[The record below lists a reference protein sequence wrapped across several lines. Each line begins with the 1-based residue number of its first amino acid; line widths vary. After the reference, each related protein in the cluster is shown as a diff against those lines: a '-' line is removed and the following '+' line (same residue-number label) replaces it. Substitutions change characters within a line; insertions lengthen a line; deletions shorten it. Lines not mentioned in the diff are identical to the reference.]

1 VVTVKHAKGIAVL
14 IVGILV
20 FGVFVPASSAERDSL
35 HVIISAEDKIYET
48 DDTILIEIQVYNK
61 GELTDASSVEVTL
74 DTYWQYEDIE
84 VTMSSVSTGVYQGS
98 YEITNEDDH
107 AWFSAVVTKGTD
119 TEYAELTI
127 NVYQDELELDIHFD
141 HQNIAY
147 AHPGDTLTATL
158 TTAYRDELV
167 DVSEF
172 SYLRLVEADDA
183 ILPLEETKVS
193 TGTYRVTVEIP
204 GTTDGGYH
212 EIEAEAKYANAQ
224 AQANAYIA
232 VNVLYVW
239 YNLNSVAGNT
249 ATFTLGVAD
258 ESGSAISDAEI
269 HIISPQERTDTT
281 DQSGTAIFSI
291 TNIHDST
298 YVYGEVAAQ
307 GMNQSFGGLIYTSE
321 SEEPDPE
328 QRKFDVIYEGDEYW
342 YEPGTKVNRNYK
354 AYNCSIPIQSN
365 EIYYYITMNKMD
377 LALQGSMLWPADG
390 GHING
395 ASQVIDAGYTT
406 CDSFGAFSIEF
417 TAPSDQGFVEIV
429 FECPIPRHEG
439 NCNER
444 LGFSYD
450 LDDEL
455 VYEEDSDSIFIP
467 KGKLGDS
474 NDISVK
480 SDPLVIGG
488 KTKFTIKPEGGLDLG
503 DELFA
508 KWMAGA
514 PEFGMY
520 MDVSESD
527 WISWVEGGN
536 NIFLKK
542 NGNGEYEGYTVIP
555 EFISDDQE
563 FTIVAGKVDSDS
575 GYADVNSV
583 TLKEGERAGEEPL
596 DVVILLL
603 LLTVFIFAF
612 LVIGIGALITRKEEA
627 QKAGEAPSS
636 ELPGDADETS
646 ESPPLLKDYISPDS
660 QEHTE
665 SPPPPDDYVPPAS
678 QDINENSPKT

>member
-1 VVTVKHAKGIAVL
+1 VFTVKPTRSIAVL
-14 IVGILV
+14 IVVIMV
-20 FGVFVPASSAERDSL
+20 FGVFMPVSSAERDSL

-48 DDTILIEIQVYNK
+48 DDTIQFEIQVYNK

-74 DTYWQYEDIE
+74 DTYWQHEDTELI
-84 VTMSSVSTGVYQGS
+84 VTSQTTGIYQGS
-98 YEITNEDDH
+98 YEITDEDAH
-107 AWFSAVVTKGTD
+107 AWFSVAVEKGTD
-119 TEYAELTI
+119 TEYAELAI

-147 AHPGDTLTATL
+147 AHPGDTLTATI
-158 TTAYRDELV
+158 TAAYRDELV

-172 SYLRLVEADDA
+172 TYLRLVDSDDA

-193 TGTYRVTVEIP
+193 TGTYHVTVEIP
-204 GTTDGGYH
+204 ETTDGGYH
-212 EIEAEAKYANAQ
+212 EIEAQAQYANAR
-224 AQANAYIA
+224 ANANAYIA

-258 ESGSAISDAEI
+258 ETGSAISDAEI

-281 DQSGTAIFSI
+281 DESGTTIFSI

-321 SEEPDPE
+321 SEEPDPVHTG
-328 QRKFDVIYEGDEYW
+328 FDVIYEGDEYW

-354 AYNCSIPIQSN
+354 AYNSSVPVHN
-365 EIYYYITMNKMD
+365 KEIYYYITMNKMD

-390 GHING
+390 SHIDG
-395 ASQVIDAGYTT
+395 ASKVIDTGFTT

-417 TAPSDQGFVEIV
+417 TAPSEQGFVEIV
-429 FECPIPRHEG
+429 FECPISRYEG
-439 NCNER
+439 NYNEH
-444 LGFSYD
+444 FNPTFD

-455 VYEEDSDSIFIP
+455 VYEEDSDSVFIP
-467 KGKLGDS
+467 KGSIGDS

-480 SDPLVIGG
+480 SDPLVVGG
-488 KTKFTIKPEGGLDLG
+488 RTKFTIKPEGGLGLG
-503 DELFA
+503 DQLFA
-508 KWMAGA
+508 KWMAGTS
-514 PEFGMY
+514 ESGMY

-536 NIFLKK
+536 SIFLKK
-542 NGNGEYEGYTVIP
+542 NGDGEYEGYTVIP

-583 TLKEGERAGEEPL
+583 NLKEGERAGEEPL
-596 DVVILLL
+596 DIVIMLLL
-603 LLTVFIFAF
+603 LAVFIFAF
-612 LVIGIGALITRKEEA
+612 LIIGIGALITRKEDA
-627 QKAGEAPSS
+627 KKAGEAPSS
-636 ELPGDADETS
+636 EHSVDKGETS
-646 ESPPLLKDYISPDS
+646 ESPPPLKEYISNESGEDT
-660 QEHTE
+660 Q
-665 SPPPPDDYVPPAS
+665 SPPPPDDYVPPTS
-678 QDINENSPKT
+678 QDTDENSPKT

>member
-1 VVTVKHAKGIAVL
+1 VVTLKLANSIAIL
-14 IVGILV
+14 ISVILV
-20 FGVFVPASSAERDSL
+20 FGVFVPVTSAERDSL
-35 HVIISAEDKIYET
+35 HVIISAEDKTYET
-48 DDTILIEIQVYNK
+48 EDIIYLEIQVYNK
-61 GELTDASSVEVTL
+61 GELTDASSIEVTL
-74 DTYWQYEDIE
+74 DTYWQHEDIE
-84 VTMSSVSTGVYQGS
+84 VIVSSVSTGIYQGS

-119 TEYAELTI
+119 TEYAELSI
-127 NVYQDELELDIHFD
+127 DVYEDELELDIHFD

-193 TGTYRVTVEIP
+193 TGTYHVTVEIP
-204 GTTDGGYH
+204 ETTDGGYH
-212 EIEAEAKYANAQ
+212 EIEAEADYANAK

-258 ESGSAISDAEI
+258 ESGNAISDAEI

-281 DQSGTAIFSI
+281 DESGTAIFSI
-291 TNIHDST
+291 TNIHDSA

-321 SEEPDPE
+321 SEEPEPT
-328 QRKFDVIYEGDEYW
+328 QWGFDVIYDGDEYW
-342 YEPGTKVNRNYK
+342 YEPNTKISRDYK
-354 AYNCSIPIQSN
+354 AYNCSIPIQSK
-365 EIYYYITMNKMD
+365 EIYYYITLHKMD
-377 LALQGSMLWPADG
+377 LAMQGSMLWPADG
-390 GHING
+390 GHLDG
-395 ASQVIDAGYTT
+395 ASQIIDAGYTT
-406 CDSFGAFSIEF
+406 CDPFGAFSIEF
-417 TAPSDQGFVEIV
+417 TAPSEQGFVDIV

-439 NCNER
+439 NYNEH
-444 LGFSYD
+444 FNPTYD

-455 VYEEDSDSIFIP
+455 VYEEDSDSMFIP
-467 KGKLGDS
+467 KGNIGDS
-474 NDISVK
+474 DDISLK
-480 SDPLVIGG
+480 SDPLVVGG

-503 DELFA
+503 DQLFA
-508 KWMAGA
+508 KWMAG
-514 PEFGMY
+514 ESESGMY

-536 NIFLKK
+536 SIFLKK
-542 NGNGEYEGYTVIP
+542 NGDGEYEGYTVIP
-555 EFISDDQE
+555 EFIPDDEE

-583 TLKEGERAGEEPL
+583 TLKEGESAGGEPL
-596 DVVILLL
+596 DIVILLL

-612 LVIGIGALITRKEEA
+612 LIIGIGALITRKEDA
-627 QKAGEAPSS
+627 QKTGEAPSS
-636 ELPGDADETS
+636 DPVGSDD
-646 ESPPLLKDYISPDS
+646 SPPPLKDYISPDS
-660 QEHTE
+660 DEQTE
-665 SPPPPDDYVPPAS
+665 YPLPPDDYVPPTS
-678 QDINENSPKT
+678 QDTKENSPKT

>member
-1 VVTVKHAKGIAVL
+1 
-14 IVGILV
+14 
-20 FGVFVPASSAERDSL
+20 
-35 HVIISAEDKIYET
+35 VIISAEDKIYET
-48 DDTILIEIQVYNK
+48 DDTILFEIRVYNK
-61 GELTDASSVEVTL
+61 GELTDASLIEVTL
-74 DTYWQYEDIE
+74 DTYWQHEDIE
-84 VTMSSVSTGVYQGS
+84 VIVSSISTGVYQGS

-107 AWFSAVVTKGTD
+107 AWFLVVVEKGTD
-119 TEYAELTI
+119 TEYAELAI
-127 NVYQDELELDIHFD
+127 NVYQDKLELDIHFD

-193 TGTYRVTVEIP
+193 TGTYHVTVDIP
-204 GTTDGGYH
+204 ETTDGGYR
-212 EIEAEAKYANAQ
+212 EIEAEAEYANAR

-269 HIISPQERTDTT
+269 HIISPQEKTATT
-281 DQSGTAIFSI
+281 DETGTVIFSI

-298 YVYGEVAAQ
+298 YVYGEVAAL
-307 GMNQSFGGLIYTSE
+307 GLNQSFGGLIYTSDPN
-321 SEEPDPE
+321 EEQDPVHTG
-328 QRKFDVIYEGDEYW
+328 FDVIYEGDEYW
-342 YEPGTKVNRNYK
+342 YEPGIKVNRNYK
-354 AYNCSIPIQSN
+354 AYNSSVPVQN
-365 EIYYYITMNKMD
+365 KEIYYYITMNKMD

-390 GHING
+390 GHIDG
-395 ASQVIDAGYTT
+395 ATQVIDTGFTT

-417 TAPSDQGFVEIV
+417 TAPSEQGFVEIV
-429 FECPIPRHEG
+429 FECPISRYEG
-439 NCNER
+439 NYNEH
-444 LGFSYD
+444 FNPTYD

-455 VYEEDSDSIFIP
+455 VYEEDSDSVFIP
-467 KGKLGDS
+467 KGSIGDS

-480 SDPLVIGG
+480 SDPLVVGG
-488 KTKFTIKPEGGLDLG
+488 KTKFTIKPKGGLDLG
-503 DELFA
+503 DQLFA
-508 KWMAGA
+508 KWMAGTS
-514 PEFGMY
+514 ESGMY

-536 NIFLKK
+536 SIFLKK

-563 FTIVAGKVDSDS
+563 FTIVTGKVDADS

-583 TLKEGERAGEEPL
+583 NLKEGERAGDEPL
-596 DVVILLL
+596 DIVIMLLL
-603 LLTVFIFAF
+603 LAVFIFAF
-612 LVIGIGALITRKEEA
+612 LIIGIGALITRKEDA
-627 QKAGEAPSS
+627 QKAGETPSS
-636 ELPGDADETS
+636 DPEGS
-646 ESPPLLKDYISPDS
+646 GESPPLLKDYISPDS
-660 QEHTE
+660 EENTE
-665 SPPPPDDYVPPAS
+665 SPPPPDDYVPPTS
-678 QDINENSPKT
+678 QDANENSPKT